1 MGTLVTPNYFGSNGD
16 TLFKHDGVVTYQNRL
31 YIGGDNLTSIALNM
45 LSIQLFVISE
55 GIVIFVSVGSK
66 QFMDSRIATRFP
78 MSLSSRHLSAKPI
91 RYLAFCI
98 IVIIVL
104 LMSQT

>member
-1 MGTLVTPNYFGSNGD
+1 
-16 TLFKHDGVVTYQNRL
+16 L
-31 YIGGDNLTSIALNM
+31 YIGGDNLTSKALNM

-66 QFMDSRIATRFP
+66 EFMDSKIAIRFP
-78 MSLSSRHLSAKPI
+78 ISLSSRHLSAKPI
-91 RYLAFCI
+91 RYLVFGI

-104 LMSQT
+104 WMSQA